1 MPSLPFTNLDISNA
15 YKGHDSAKKIMMG
28 HTHIWPGA
36 PVFSFD
42 TSQIGGE
49 LNFKVSSDTSYVAC
63 TVNDS
68 DIYIFS
74 TNSNIKNT
82 VRATPNNDRY
92 LLSDTA
98 KTIDISLPMYKRR
111 TASISGTGTQK
122 TRYGVDYNN
131 GIIRIKITNPFSEAN
146 NFSISLTGKG
156 TQTKSCP
163 GNSIISFEFTALGYG
178 TYTVTIN
185 NLTDNQ
191 IQSTTVVVNDNSTRI
206 PIQSLTLKLDT
217 VDRTSTGL
225 ANTIKVYSLTEQEAL
240 DNYTNAYGPKA
251 IITIDLR
258 TIGGE
263 HSSSDFGYKV
273 VQVFFKILHGGTG
286 YPPNSQMGIF
296 IPDVYCHVAVV
307 KSGYYEYRMLKLAI
321 LNTDSN
327 GTIVSFSNVPRYL
340 SDPHFVANSTANKNA
355 TSMSSVPRI
364 SNEYATHST
373 WGSGFNNNSNN
384 MYFKQ
389 SWGYKDARFLRSKD
403 LSTTVPHDWFYTA
416 WIYNGW
422 FSWGESDT
430 YGKTMLSVFRTA
442 VDNNKFIIIGDNNQ
456 GIDLIVG
463 NTGQHVF
470 GTQGT
475 WFNNLVFNNTDSEGN
490 LQAVELGNINVNN
503 IKSQYQPH
511 LQLIQS
517 NYIQT
522 TTNKTGNSEVRIT
535 NNPKF
540 KSMHGSEITYTY
552 ETGTWPAGFDPL
564 LYRQFYPNTIGAAYS
579 LSDFEGLWYHY
590 KTWGAEQ
597 GFTHS
602 DDFLAQDY
610 LDLNPD
616 LQAAFGSDPSPR
628 TSAMLHWFSYGIA
641 EGRQGRK

>member
-1 MPSLPFTNLDISNA
+1 MIYISCSINNFMPVVAYTNFDISNF
-15 YKGHDSAKKIMMG
+15 YKGNNTVSKIMKG
-28 HTHIWPGA
+28 ENHVWPTA

-42 TSQIGGE
+42 TPQAGGE
-49 LNFKVSSDTSYVAC
+49 LNFKVSSDTSYAAC

-82 VRATPNNDRY
+82 VRVTPDDGRQY

-131 GIIRIKITNPFSEAN
+131 GIIRIKITNPFPEAN
-146 NFSISLTGKG
+146 IFSISLTGKG

-163 GNSIISFEFTALGYG
+163 PNSIISFEFAALGYG

-185 NLTDNQ
+185 NLTDNE
-191 IQSTTVVVNDNSTRI
+191 IQSTTVVVNDKSTSI
-206 PIQSLTLKLDT
+206 QVQSLTLKLDT

-258 TIGGE
+258 TIGGL
-263 HSSSDFGYKV
+263 HPTSDFGYKL
-273 VQVFFKILHGGTG
+273 VQVFFKILHGGAG
-286 YPPNSQMGIF
+286 YPANSQIGIY

-307 KSGYYEYRMLKLAI
+307 KSGYYEYRMLHLAT

-327 GTIVSFSNVPRYL
+327 GTITSFSNVDRAKAGPA
-340 SDPHFVANSTANKNA
+340 FVVNSTANKNA
-355 TSMSSVPRI
+355 TSISSLVRMS
-364 SNEYATHST
+364 NYMGTHST

-384 MYFKQ
+384 MYFDHV
-389 SWGYKDARFLRSKD
+389 WGYKDARHLQSSD

-422 FSWGESDT
+422 FTWSGSDT
-430 YGKTMLSVFRTA
+430 YGQTMLGVFRTA
-442 VDNNKFIIIGDNNQ
+442 IDNNKFIVIGDNNQ

-503 IKSQYQPH
+503 IKSQSQPH

-540 KSMHGSEITYTY
+540 KSMHGSGVTY
-552 ETGTWPAGFDPL
+552 
-564 LYRQFYPNTIGAAYS
+564 
-579 LSDFEGLWYHY
+579 
-590 KTWGAEQ
+590 
-597 GFTHS
+597 
-602 DDFLAQDY
+602 DY
-610 LDLNPD
+610 IS
-616 LQAAFGSDPSPR
+616 GS
-628 TSAMLHWFSYGIA
+628 
-641 EGRQGRK
+641 